1 MVFLN
6 EDCLQTERRWH
17 DVCLERHSCHGV
29 APRLLRTR
37 AEQRAGARSMASRG
51 AADWQSMFVSL
62 PREMNYELPR
72 SSITGTLPADLQ
84 GCFTRNGP
92 ALFERGGNTRVHSVD
107 GDGMIVRVVFK
118 DGRLFFAN
126 RFVRTKGVR
135 GCCSSHF
142 SL

>member
-1 MVFLN
+1 
-6 EDCLQTERRWH
+6 
-17 DVCLERHSCHGV
+17 
-29 APRLLRTR
+29 
-37 AEQRAGARSMASRG
+37 MASRG

-135 GCCSSHF
+135 LLLVAHTR
-142 SL
+142 LYP

>member
-1 MVFLN
+1 
-6 EDCLQTERRWH
+6 
-17 DVCLERHSCHGV
+17 
-29 APRLLRTR
+29 
-37 AEQRAGARSMASRG
+37 MASRG

-92 ALFERGGNTRVHSVD
+92 ALFDRGGNTRVHSVD

-135 GCCSSHF
+135 LLLVAHTQSCKCTAVHVSITLHAITAMRAVTHV
-142 SL
+142 